1 MAQHVKNLT
10 SIHEDAGSIP
20 RLTQWVKDLVLAMGA
35 ALKRRKSFTIKLSRV
50 IHFIWSEQALR
61 RINFRNQAAIKAVGG
76 TKQLHRI

>member
-1 MAQHVKNLT
+1 
-10 SIHEDAGSIP
+10 
-20 RLTQWVKDLVLAMGA
+20 MGA